1 MSESGPPRPSLP
13 PSEPKP
19 PGARL
24 TPHGSRIDAAETLL
38 GSVDR
43 PARLQMI
50 AALVLGLVLVAIPL
64 YLWRRPRSEAV
75 TVTNEVADASTPRA
89 AAADSAAGSG
99 QGTGAA
105 ASGAGGAT
113 GARDRPGEPSV
124 ALSEARVLECHDAGP
139 KRTAPADCDHL
150 ASIEKSFAQAIES
163 NAACVPSSA
172 DGGTLVYVID
182 VSFLRKRNPVTL
194 TLPRDGRALRN
205 AHATLAAVAACTS
218 AVKRGVVALSLDGV
232 PHAHGRYKIAITASY
247 AVAGDGRAA
256 PGPVQTPR

>member
-1 MSESGPPRPSLP
+1 VSESGPPRPSRP
-13 PSEPKP
+13 PPAPTP
-19 PGARL
+19 PGARPRL

-75 TVTNEVADASTPRA
+75 TVTNEVSDASTPRA
-89 AAADSAAGSG
+89 VVGDPAAAGG
-99 QGTGAA
+99 QATG
-105 ASGAGGAT
+105 GAGGPA
-113 GARDRPGEPSV
+113 GAHDRTGEPSV
-124 ALSEARVLECHDAGP
+124 ALSEARVLECHDAGA

-163 NAACVPSSA
+163 SAACVPVAA
-172 DGGTLVYVID
+172 DGGTLVYVVD

-256 PGPVQTPR
+256 PAPAPR